1 MNEPNESITGLDER
15 LEHRMLEAIAEKKS
29 DIEKSLSE
37 RIAQEQENAR
47 KRIEALEQEFEKD
60 RNALDRHNS
69 FVASL
74 NEARTEIE
82 TRILGHIDKAR
93 HCGNMIRNM
102 VGLAGDE
109 CRKAEDL
116 FQEVEGLRRKSK
128 DEADLFQTYLRDR
141 YGIDAPVL
149 NTFATEGIRAEIE
162 IEKRKLEGFRELLSG
177 AEAGT
182 MPGEPAPVEDALPA
196 ETESLPSVE
205 IPADHEPEEAD
216 FLEIPSAPIEETDS
230 AADPDSL
237 RQYGRDETIS
247 QCGAVRIFQKDRK
260 KIIDGESILSQISAS
275 LAEAGKLQDKL
286 SQTESPKEQFFV
298 KREILDQQEFLR
310 KFFLCAVKLCEK
322 ESFELPRYTSEVLN
336 VQTFKDILG
345 LLNMANWSDAGDL
358 DAFQERVNVLKASF
372 QARIATD
379 GDYHRSLLEQLEAR

>member
-1 MNEPNESITGLDER
+1 MNETNEPIAGLDER
-15 LEHRMLEAIAEKKS
+15 LEHKILEAIAGKKS

-47 KRIEALEQEFEKD
+47 RRIEALEQEFEKD

-69 FVASL
+69 FVSSL
-74 NEARTEIE
+74 NEVRTEIE

-116 FQEVEGLRRKSK
+116 LQEVEGLRRKSV
-128 DEADLFQTYLRDR
+128 DEADLFQTYLKER
-141 YGIDAPVL
+141 YGIDAPAL
-149 NTFATEGIRAEIE
+149 NTFATDGIRAEIE
-162 IEKRKLEGFRELLSG
+162 REKRKLEGFRDRLAG
-177 AEAGT
+177 TDAGT
-182 MPGEPAPVEDALPA
+182 MPGEPAPAEDVLPIEPEAL
-196 ETESLPSVE
+196 SSVE
-205 IPADHEPEEAD
+205 SPTGLEPEEAD
-216 FLEIPSAPIEETDS
+216 FSEIPSIPVAETGF

-237 RQYGRDETIS
+237 HQYKKDETIS
-247 QCGAVRIFQKDRK
+247 PCGAVRIFQKDRK

-275 LAEAGKLQDKL
+275 LAEAENLQDKL
-286 SQTESPKEQFFV
+286 GRTESPKEQFFV

-310 KFFLCAVKLCEK
+310 KFFLCAVRLCEK
-322 ESFELPRYTSEVLN
+322 EQFELPRYTSEVLN

-358 DAFQERVNVLKASF
+358 EAFKERVNVLKTSF
-372 QARIATD
+372 QARIAMN

>member
-15 LEHRMLEAIAEKKS
+15 LEHKMLEAIAEKKS

-37 RIAQEQENAR
+37 RIAREQENAR
-47 KRIEALEQEFEKD
+47 QRIEALEQEFEKD

-128 DEADLFQTYLRDR
+128 DESDLFQTYLRER
-141 YGIDAPVL
+141 YGIEAPVL
-149 NTFATEGIRAEIE
+149 NTFTTEGIRAEIDM
-162 IEKRKLEGFRELLSG
+162 EKKKLNAFRELLSG

-196 ETESLPSVE
+196 EPIPSVE
-205 IPADHEPEEAD
+205 SPADQELEEEE
-216 FLEIPSAPIEETDS
+216 FSEIPSTPIEETGS

-237 RQYGRDETIS
+237 RQYGRSETIS

-260 KIIDGESILSQISAS
+260 KIIDGESILLQISAS
-275 LAEAGKLQDKL
+275 LVEAEKLQDKL
-286 SQTESPKEQFFV
+286 SRTESPKEQFFV

-310 KFFLCAVKLCEK
+310 KFFLCAVRLCEK
-322 ESFELPRYTSEVLN
+322 EQFELPLYTHEVLN

-358 DAFQERVNVLKASF
+358 DAFKERVNVLKASF
-372 QARIATD
+372 QARIAMN